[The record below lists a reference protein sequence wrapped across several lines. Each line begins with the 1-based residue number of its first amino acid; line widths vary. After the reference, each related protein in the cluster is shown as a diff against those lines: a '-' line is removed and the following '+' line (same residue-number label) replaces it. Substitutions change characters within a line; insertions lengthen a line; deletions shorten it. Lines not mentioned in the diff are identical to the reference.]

1 MMQNCLSSS
10 TAYLAKLRVNRS
22 AIFLPAVTL
31 TVIALQ
37 QYTGIPVSQFYL
49 VHITKEGNFPNG
61 DTQFTAGP
69 QTSGSTQKISQKWE
83 TETHRGDFL
92 INQVSAQNNSRGK
105 VSDRL
110 ISKRHN

>member
-69 QTSGSTQKISQKWE
+69 QTSGSTENKPKMGNRNAPRRLLNKSSFRTKQFPRKSF
-83 TETHRGDFL
+83 RPADFKT
-92 INQVSAQNNSRGK
+92 A
-105 VSDRL
+105 
-110 ISKRHN
+110 